1 VIQAPL
7 AEGHGPNGITGSTFR
22 TPGTAAASAAR
33 LVLAPFLFTRVLTT
47 IVTLAAV
54 TLLSSPTTCP
64 DVCHPSTNP
73 LLDAATRWDA
83 KAYVDIAHDGYG
95 AVPANNA
102 YFPLYPFL
110 MRLLATLFGGSSD
123 AYLIAGVLI
132 SNIALLVALV
142 YLASLVT
149 IDHDVAAGT
158 RAALYLL
165 VFPTSVFL
173 AVVYPESLL
182 LALSIGA
189 VYHARR
195 GQWLP
200 AAILGALAALT
211 RPFIGAAVA
220 LPLAIEAY
228 RRSGVRAALAAAAP
242 AAVALVGW
250 LVVLWRITGDPK
262 AILTAEANWGVG
274 PSVPFEAFT
283 DLFDPKVYGFPYFVL
298 GFTLL
303 IGALVLLSWRFLRP
317 SLAAYATVVFLIS
330 VATGSLTSS
339 PRYYLSIFPAFI
351 VLALVARAWLGRAY
365 VVLGAAIGVIFTAMY
380 ALWFWVA

>member
-1 VIQAPL
+1 M
-7 AEGHGPNGITGSTFR
+7 F
-22 TPGTAAASAAR
+22 AAR
-33 LVLAPFLFTRVLTT
+33 SVIAPFLLTRVLTA
-47 IVTLAAV
+47 IVALASV
-54 TLLSSPTTCP
+54 MLLSSPTTCP

-110 MRLLATLFGGSSD
+110 LRALATLFGGSDD
-123 AYLIAGVLI
+123 AYLVAGVVI
-132 SNIALLVALV
+132 SNVALLVALM
-142 YLASLVT
+142 YLARLLA
-149 IDHDVAAGT
+149 IDHDAAAGT
-158 RAALYLL
+158 RAAVYLL

-182 LALSIGA
+182 IALSIGA

-195 GQWLP
+195 GEWLL
-200 AAILGALAALT
+200 AVVLGALAALT

-228 RRSGVRAALAAAAP
+228 RRSGLRAAVGAAAP
-242 AAVALVGW
+242 AGIALVGW
-250 LVVLWRITGDPK
+250 LVALWRITGDPK

-274 PSVPFEAFT
+274 PSLPFEAFT

-298 GFTLL
+298 GFTLF
-303 IGALVLLSWRFLRP
+303 IGALVVMSWRFLRP

-339 PRYYLSIFPAFI
+339 PRYYLAVFPAFM
-351 VLALVARAWLGRAY
+351 VLALVARGWTGRAY
-365 VVLGAAIGVIFTAMY
+365 VAVGAVISVIFTAMY
-380 ALWFWVA
+380 ALWYWVA

>member
-1 VIQAPL
+1 ML
-7 AEGHGPNGITGSTFR
+7 
-22 TPGTAAASAAR
+22 TA
-33 LVLAPFLFTRVLTT
+33 LVA
-47 IVTLAAV
+47 LAAV
-54 TLLSSPTTCP
+54 TLFSSPATCP

-95 AVPANNA
+95 AAPANNA

-123 AYLIAGVLI
+123 AYLLAGVVI
-132 SNIALLVALV
+132 SNLALLVALA
-142 YLASLVT
+142 YLLSLVA
-149 IDHDVAAGT
+149 IDHDTAAGT
-158 RAALYLL
+158 RAVLYLL

-200 AAILGALAALT
+200 AAVLGALAALT
-211 RPFIGAAVA
+211 RPFVGAAVA
-220 LPLAIEAY
+220 VPLAIEAY
-228 RRSGVRAALAAAAP
+228 RRSGLRAALAAAAP

-303 IGALVLLSWRFLRP
+303 IGVLVLLSWRFLRP

-339 PRYYLSIFPAFI
+339 PRYYLSVFPAFI
-351 VLALVARAWLGRAY
+351 VLALVAQGWLGRAY
-365 VVLGAAIGVIFTAMY
+365 VILGAAIGVVFTAMY

>member
-1 VIQAPL
+1 M
-7 AEGHGPNGITGSTFR
+7 F
-22 TPGTAAASAAR
+22 AAR
-33 LVLAPFLFTRVLTT
+33 SVLAPFVLTRVLTAAVALAS
-47 IVTLAAV
+47 VTLF
-54 TLLSSPTTCP
+54 SSPTTCP
-64 DVCHPSTNP
+64 DVCHPSSNP

-110 MRLLATLFGGSSD
+110 IRVLATVFGGSGD
-123 AYLIAGVLI
+123 AYLAAGVLI
-132 SNIALLVALV
+132 SNVALLVALI
-142 YLASLVT
+142 YLASLVA
-149 IDHDVAAGT
+149 IDHDVTAGT

-182 LALSIGA
+182 IALSIGA
-189 VYHARR
+189 VYHARQ
-195 GQWLP
+195 GQWL
-200 AAILGALAALT
+200 AAAVLGALAALT

-298 GFTLL
+298 GFTLF
-303 IGALVLLSWRFLRP
+303 IGTLVILSWRFLRP

-339 PRYYLSIFPAFI
+339 PRYYLSVFPAFM
-351 VLALVARAWLGRAY
+351 VLALVARGWTGLAY
-365 VVLGAAIGVIFTAMY
+365 VAIGTTISVIFTAMY
-380 ALWFWVA
+380 ALWYWVA

>member
-1 VIQAPL
+1 V
-7 AEGHGPNGITGSTFR
+7 
-22 TPGTAAASAAR
+22 SAAR
-33 LVLAPFLFTRVLTT
+33 AVLAPYLLTRVLTA
-47 IVTLAAV
+47 IVALASVTLF
-54 TLLSSPTTCP
+54 SSPTTCP

-95 AVPANNA
+95 TVPANNA
-102 YFPLYPFL
+102 YFPLYPL
-110 MRLLATLFGGSSD
+110 MMRALATLLGGGGD
-123 AYLIAGVLI
+123 AYLVAGVVI
-132 SNIALLVALV
+132 SNLALLVALI

-149 IDHDVAAGT
+149 IDHDTATGT
-158 RAALYLL
+158 RAVLYVL

-182 LALSIGA
+182 IALSIGA
-189 VYHARR
+189 VYHARQ

-220 LPLAIEAY
+220 LPLAMEAY
-228 RRSGVRAALAAAAP
+228 RRSGPRAALAAAAP
-242 AAVALVGW
+242 AAIALVGW

-298 GFTLL
+298 GFTLF
-303 IGALVLLSWRFLRP
+303 IGALVILSWRFLRP

-339 PRYYLSIFPAFI
+339 PRYYLSVFPAFI
-351 VLALVARAWLGRAY
+351 VLALVARGWRGLTY
-365 VVLGAAIGVIFTAMY
+365 VALGAAIGVVFTAMY

>member
-1 VIQAPL
+1 M
-7 AEGHGPNGITGSTFR
+7 F
-22 TPGTAAASAAR
+22 AAR
-33 LVLAPFLFTRVLTT
+33 SVLAPFLLTRVLTAIVALASVT
-47 IVTLAAV
+47 IF
-54 TLLSSPTTCP
+54 SSPTICP
-64 DVCHPSTNP
+64 DVCHPSSNP

-110 MRLLATLFGGSSD
+110 IRVLATVFGGSGD
-123 AYLIAGVLI
+123 AYLAAGVLI
-132 SNIALLVALV
+132 SNVALLVALI
-142 YLASLVT
+142 YLASLVA
-149 IDHDVAAGT
+149 IDHDTAAGT

-182 LALSIGA
+182 IALSIGA
-189 VYHARR
+189 VYYARR
-195 GQWLP
+195 GQWL
-200 AAILGALAALT
+200 AAAVLGALAALT

-228 RRSGVRAALAAAAP
+228 RRSGVRAALAAATP

-298 GFTLL
+298 GFTLF
-303 IGALVLLSWRFLRP
+303 IGALVILSWRFLRP
-317 SLAAYATVVFLIS
+317 SLAAYATAVFVIS

-339 PRYYLSIFPAFI
+339 PRYYLSVFPAFM
-351 VLALVARAWLGRAY
+351 VLALVARGWTGLAY
-365 VVLGAAIGVIFTAMY
+365 VAVGATISVIFTAMY
-380 ALWFWVA
+380 ALWYWVA

>member
-1 VIQAPL
+1 
-7 AEGHGPNGITGSTFR
+7 
-22 TPGTAAASAAR
+22 
-33 LVLAPFLFTRVLTT
+33 VLAPFLFTRILTAT
-47 IVTLAAV
+47 VALAAV
-54 TLLSSPTTCP
+54 TLFSAPTSCP

-83 KAYVDIAHDGYG
+83 KAYVDIAHEGYG
-95 AVPANNA
+95 TVPANNA

-110 MRLLATLFGGSSD
+110 MRLLAALFGGTDD
-123 AYLIAGVLI
+123 AYLVAGLVI

-142 YLASLVT
+142 YLASLVA
-149 IDHDVAAGT
+149 IDRDATAGT
-158 RAALYLL
+158 RGALYLL

-200 AAILGALAALT
+200 AALLGALAALT
-211 RPFIGAAVA
+211 RPFVGAAVA
-220 LPLAIEAY
+220 VPLAIEAF
-228 RRSGVRAALAAAAP
+228 RRSGPRAAVVTAVPAAAT
-242 AAVALVGW
+242 LVGW
-250 LVVLWRITGDPK
+250 LVALWRITGDPK

-274 PSVPFEAFT
+274 PSLPFEAFT

-303 IGALVLLSWRFLRP
+303 IGALVLLSWRYLRP
-317 SLAAYATVVFLIS
+317 SLAAYATVVFVIS

-339 PRYYLSIFPAFI
+339 PRYYLSVFPAFI
-351 VLALVARAWLGRAY
+351 VLALVARGWPGRAY
-365 VVLGAAIGVIFTAMY
+365 VALGAAVSVVFTAMY

>member
-22 TPGTAAASAAR
+22 TPGIAAASAAR
-33 LVLAPFLFTRVLTT
+33 LVLAQFLFTRVLTT

-132 SNIALLVALV
+132 SNIALLVALA